1 MEILK
6 NTGIDHIIE
15 TKGRK
20 RYLVMELVDCDLY
33 QLLNGDAEM
42 IQGYTGEYLKRYS
55 WAETRNAQLNSIKMM
70 SNKESVKV

>member
-1 MEILK
+1 
-6 NTGIDHIIE
+6 
-15 TKGRK
+15 
-20 RYLVMELVDCDLY
+20 MELVDCDLY
-33 QLLNGDAEM
+33 QLLNGDTEM